1 MRSQTHQSLERSS
14 RGNKQSLALGFG
26 ILWAA
31 SHASAQEPTIAE
43 NPEAEIEGSLPPQ
56 IVESTAP
63 APQPR
68 PVPQPVPVAEVETE
82 AEPLVLDDAL
92 FEPRQLTSTKYTQPI
107 LDIPQTVQVIP
118 ETLIR
123 DQGATSL
130 REALRNV
137 SGISLQ
143 AGEGSAGPGGDN
155 LTLRG
160 FGARNDFYVDGI
172 RDFGSYT
179 RDPFN
184 LEQIEVVKGPASAN
198 SGRGSTGGYINLAS
212 KQAQLDD
219 FLRVDTSV
227 GSDNLFRGTLDFNK
241 ASDEI
246 EGAAFRA
253 NVLYHDQDIP
263 GRDHVFSSR
272 EAVDATLG
280 FGLHDTSDT
289 RLFLNVFYQEEDN
302 LSDYGIPFVPTTVTD
317 PAFIPFI
324 GGPAPVD
331 FDTYYGLVNR
341 DFENLDTARFTAR
354 LEHDLND
361 SITLRNQTRVG
372 QSNRFSVASTPRF
385 NAANPAQIL
394 LNFADRDETINQF
407 VNQTDFLFEF
417 ETGSLKHEALFGFE
431 IAAEDYHRQRY
442 TPTIGNAA
450 TATDPFDPNQIS
462 PDPSFTP
469 NANFSDA
476 EMLSTGL
483 YLFDT
488 VEVTPWL
495 DITGGARFDR
505 VDLDFVS
512 NLIPS
517 GGRTDDIASGRAAAI
532 FKPAENGTVYFGWGT
547 SYDLSIDRVLLDSGI
562 ANTSPVESE
571 TFELGTK
578 WNVLDERL
586 TLSAALFRIDKTNAV
601 AADQLAGSVALSGDQ
616 RVDGFELGAAGQ
628 VTPWLN
634 LFFGYTH
641 LNSELLASALPA
653 NAASVGKALPM
664 TPEDS
669 VSLWMQA
676 DLSDRLFVGG
686 GPVYVDSRF
695 NSRPSIEFVAPSYLV
710 WDALVGYHI
719 NENLTLRVNVNNI
732 SDEDYAGT
740 VASGHFIPGEARSV
754 MFSAS
759 MEF

>member
-1 MRSQTHQSLERSS
+1 MTELTTHQLERST
-14 RGNKQSLALGFG
+14 RGSKQSLALGLG
-26 ILWAA
+26 LLWAA
-31 SHASAQEPTIAE
+31 GHVSAQEPAAPE
-43 NPEAEIEGSLPPQ
+43 NPEAKVEGTLPPLV
-56 IVESTAP
+56 VEAAAP
-63 APQPR
+63 APKPR
-68 PVPQPVPVAEVETE
+68 PVPQPAPLADLDTQP
-82 AEPLVLDDAL
+82 EPLVLDDTL
-92 FEPRQLTSTKYTQPI
+92 FEPRKLTSTKYTQPI

-118 ETLIR
+118 DTLIR

-160 FGARNDFYVDGI
+160 FAARNDFYVDGI

-212 KQAQLDD
+212 KQAKLDD
-219 FLRVDTSV
+219 FLFVDTSV
-227 GSDNLFRGTLDFNK
+227 GSDNFYRSTLDFNK
-241 ASDEI
+241 ASNEI
-246 EGAAFRA
+246 EGAAFRV
-253 NVLYHDQDIP
+253 NVLAHDQDVP
-263 GRDHVFSSR
+263 GRDHVFNGR
-272 EAVDATLG
+272 EAVDAAIG
-280 FGLHDTSDT
+280 FGLQGSSDT
-289 RLFLNVFYQEEDN
+289 RLFLSVFYQQEDN
-302 LSDYGIPFVPTTVTD
+302 LSDYGIPFVPTSVTD
-317 PAFIPFI
+317 PAFTPFI

-331 FDTYYGLVNR
+331 YDTYYGLVNR

-354 LEHDLND
+354 LEHDIND
-361 SITLRNQTRVG
+361 SITFRNQIRLG
-372 QSNRFSVASTPRF
+372 QTNRFSVASTPRF
-385 NAANPAQIL
+385 NAANPTQML
-394 LNFADRDETINQF
+394 RNFADRDETINQF

-417 ETGSLKHEALFGFE
+417 ETGALKHEALFGFE
-431 IAAEDYHRQRY
+431 IAAENYHRQRY
-442 TPTIGNAA
+442 TPAIANTA
-450 TATDPFDPNQIS
+450 TATDPFNPNPIS
-462 PDPSFTP
+462 PNPSIAP

-476 EMLSTGL
+476 EMLSTGV

-505 VDLDFVS
+505 VDLDFVNQVGTS
-512 NLIPS
+512 
-517 GGRTDDIASGRAAAI
+517 GRTDDIASGRAAAI
-532 FKPAENGTVYFGWGT
+532 FKPAENGSIYFGWGT
-547 SYDLSIDRVLLDSGI
+547 SYDLSIDRILLDSGI
-562 ANTSPVESE
+562 ANTSPIGSE

-578 WNVLDERL
+578 WNVLDEKL
-586 TLSAALFRIDKTNAV
+586 SLSAALFRIDKTNAV
-601 AADQLAGSVALSGDQ
+601 TADQLDGSVSQSGDQ
-616 RVDGFELGAAGQ
+616 RVDGFEFGATGQ

-634 LFFGYTH
+634 VFFGYTH
-641 LNSELLASALPA
+641 LDSELLSTALAS
-653 NAASVGKALPM
+653 NAASVGKTLPM

-710 WDALVGYHI
+710 WDALVGYHV
-719 NENLTLRVNVNNI
+719 NENLTLRMNVNNI
-732 SDEDYAGT
+732 ADEDYAGT
-740 VASGHFIPGEARSV
+740 VASGHFIPGAGRSV
-754 MFSAS
+754 MFTAS
-759 MEF
+759 LEF